1 MSSRPEKSLIKTLL
15 QSSDKM
21 LDLIP
26 DLISIQDSDMK
37 IIYSNWKGFGAGAEA
52 KRLPGTKCY
61 RTYRGFDQ
69 ICPDCRAV
77 EVFKTKMPFQQEVR
91 LQDDTLLD
99 QRVIP
104 ILNQNNEVKY
114 IIEWVRDITAQR
126 ETEEALARQ
135 NRLLEGIFNAIPDVL
150 AIQHPDYRVERYNQ
164 AGYNLLGLSP
174 EQVKNRKCYE
184 LIGRDRQCEKC
195 ATSKALQT
203 RQMER
208 VEIYVPELDLYLDCR
223 SNPVLDQNGN
233 VRYIIEQLRD
243 VTDQKKQE
251 QDLRKSEEKYRL
263 LSENVSD
270 IVWTCDMNLTY
281 TYISPSVKKMLGFSP
296 GELTGENIST
306 TLTPESLDKAVK
318 LFQEEISLEQTKIGS
333 LNRVRELEIE
343 HFCKDGSKIW
353 TEIKMH
359 FLYNQQGEPTGI
371 FGISR
376 DITERKAAEKI
387 AHERFTF
394 ETLISNLSSFFISLP
409 PENLDRGI
417 DYALQ
422 ATGTFF
428 AVDRSYLFHFSED
441 GELMSNTH
449 EWCAAGITPQKDN
462 NQDHLL
468 KALPWW
474 AEKIK
479 HDDYVHIPAVNNLP
493 VEAAKEK
500 RVFQDQDI
508 KSLLC
513 IPIRKNGLLFGFLGF
528 DAVKEKKVW
537 LDNQITLLNVVA
549 ELISNALI
557 RHQSEQQIRRL
568 SFFDQLTGLYNR
580 HYFVNELKRLEK
592 SRNYPIAVISADLDG
607 LKLVNDT
614 IGHHE
619 GDLYLQRSATFLKE
633 SLRSADILARVGG
646 DEFVLILP
654 QTNRKDGEAL
664 LKRME
669 SRLAEYNNNS
679 SGLPLSIS
687 LGLAVN
693 ENGSQSLEETYQ
705 AADDLMYKNKLKHSS
720 NAKENIIRFLLATLY
735 ERDRYL
741 RADNDKLQ
749 ELCLRLGRKISGDEK
764 MISNLLLLAQ
774 VRELG
779 MVTIPEPLFNKPAD
793 QLSEPEKERIRQHT
807 ERGYRLAQASPE
819 LSEIAALI
827 LSHHENW
834 DGSGYPS
841 GLKGKDIPVE
851 CRILAI
857 VEAYLDLMQGVNG
870 QEGNIGTEIKARLK
884 AQAGTRLDPELL
896 EHFFEAL

>member
-1 MSSRPEKSLIKTLL
+1 MNSKPEKSLIKTLL
-15 QSSDKM
+15 QSSDKL

-26 DLISIQDSDMK
+26 DLISIQDPDMK
-37 IIYSNWKGFGAGAEA
+37 IIYSNWKGFGDVAED

-69 ICPDCRAV
+69 ICPECRAV
-77 EVFKTKMPFQQEVR
+77 EVFKTKEPFQQEAR
-91 LQDDTLLD
+91 LQDGTLLD

-104 ILNQNNEVKY
+104 ILDQNNEVKY

-126 ETEEALARQ
+126 ETEEALASQ

-150 AIQHPDYRVERYNQ
+150 ALQYPDYTVERYNQ
-164 AGYNLLGLSP
+164 AGYNLLGLGP

-184 LIGRDRQCEKC
+184 LIGRDRECEKC
-195 ATSKALQT
+195 ATRKALQT
-203 RQMER
+203 KQIER
-208 VEIYVPELDLYLDCR
+208 VEIYVPEMDLYLDCH
-223 SNPVLDQNGN
+223 SNPILDQNGN
-233 VRYIIEQLRD
+233 IMHIIEQLRD

-281 TYISPSVKKMLGFSP
+281 TYISPSVKKLLGFSP
-296 GELTGENIST
+296 EELIGENIST
-306 TLTPESLDKAVK
+306 TLTPASLDKAIM
-318 LFQEEISLEQTKIGS
+318 LFQKAVSLEQNEKNAW
-333 LNRVRELEIE
+333 NRVQELEIE
-343 HFCKDGSKIW
+343 HYCKNGSKIW

-359 FLYNQQGEPTGI
+359 FLRNQEDEPTGI

-387 AHERFTF
+387 AHERFAF

-417 DYALQ
+417 NYALQ
-422 ATGTFF
+422 ATGAFF
-428 AVDRSYLFHFSED
+428 AVDRSYLFRFSED
-441 GELMSNTH
+441 RKLMSNTH

-462 NQDHLL
+462 NQNHHLE
-468 KALPWW
+468 ALPWW

-479 HDDYVHIPAVNNLP
+479 HDDYVHIPDVDNLP

-513 IPIRKNGLLFGFLGF
+513 VPIRKNGRLFGFLGF
-528 DAVKEKKVW
+528 DAVKEKKFW

-557 RHQSEQQIRRL
+557 RHQSEERIRRL
-568 SFFDQLTGLYNR
+568 SFYDQLTGLYNR
-580 HYFVNELKRLEK
+580 HYFVNELKRLEN
-592 SRNYPIAVISADLDG
+592 SRNYPIAIISADLDG
-607 LKLVNDT
+607 LKLVNDA
-614 IGHHE
+614 IGHYE
-619 GDLYLQRSATFLKE
+619 GDLYLQRSAAFLKS

-654 QTNRKDGEAL
+654 KTNRKDGEAL
-664 LKRME
+664 LKRIE
-669 SRLAEYNNNS
+669 NRLAEYNENS
-679 SGLPLSIS
+679 TGLFLSIS

-693 ENGSQSLEETYQ
+693 ENGSQTLEETYQ

-735 ERDRYL
+735 ERDCHL
-741 RADNDKLQ
+741 KADNDKLQ
-749 ELCLRLGRKISGDEK
+749 ELCLKLGRKISRDEK
-764 MISNLLLLAQ
+764 KISNLLLLAQ

-779 MVTIPEPLFNKPAD
+779 MVTIKEALLNKPAD

-819 LSEIAALI
+819 LSEIAELI
-827 LSHHENW
+827 LCHHENW

-841 GLKGKDIPVE
+841 GLKGRDIPVE

-857 VEAYLDLMQGVNG
+857 AEAYQDLIHGAKS
-870 QEGNIGTEIKARLK
+870 QEEKTGPEIAARLK
-884 AQAGTRLDPELL
+884 TQAGTRLDPELL
-896 EHFFEAL
+896 EHFFEVF